1 MKKRGK
7 RIVSKS
13 WRVIKGLMDCVEED
27 IPYMHG
33 KNFEA
38 FIDEG
43 LDLVKSDGIGVTDIT
58 LIALVMHKV
67 WSEYGNL
74 KVRYKNTRNKAERIM
89 IRTRQKQ
96 IKLMLLWLLS
106 EIEYFG
112 DDVYGSISPFVK
124 VMVRCR
130 LEVIKSELEKAKV
143 RNGGKTYEEKTNRTD
158 R

>member
-7 RIVSKS
+7 RVMSKS

-27 IPYMHG
+27 IPYMSG

-43 LDLVKSDGIGVTDIT
+43 LELVKSDGIGVTDIT
-58 LIALVMHKV
+58 LIVLVMHKV

-74 KVRYKNTRNKAERIM
+74 KVRYKNTRNKSERLM

-130 LEVIKSELEKAKV
+130 LEVIKSELEKAKSQESRV
-143 RNGGKTYEEKTNRTD
+143 EENK
-158 R
+158 

>member
-1 MKKRGK
+1 M
-7 RIVSKS
+7 SKS
-13 WRVIKGLMDCVEED
+13 WRVIKGLMHCVEED

-43 LDLVKSDGIGVTDIT
+43 LELVKSDGIGVTDIT
-58 LIALVMHKV
+58 LIVLVMHKV

-74 KVRYKNTRNKAERIM
+74 KVRYKKTRNKSERLM

-130 LEVIKSELEKAKV
+130 LEVIKSELEKAKSQKW
-143 RNGGKTYEEKTNRTD
+143 RRTDEEKTERTD
-158 R
+158 RTNR

>member
-1 MKKRGK
+1 M
-7 RIVSKS
+7 SKS
-13 WRVIKGLMDCVEED
+13 WRVIKGLMDCVD
-27 IPYMHG
+27 KDMPRMSG
-33 KNFEA
+33 KEFEA

-43 LDLVKSDGIGVTDIT
+43 LELVKSDGIGIT
-58 LIALVMHKV
+58 YCSLIALVMHKV
-67 WSEYGNL
+67 WLEYGNL
-74 KVRYKNTRNKAERIM
+74 KVMYKNTRNKSERLM
-89 IRTRQKQ
+89 IRTRQKR

-130 LEVIKSELEKAKV
+130 FEVIKSELMKAKNQEW
-143 RNGGKTYEEKTNRTD
+143 RQTDEEKTERPD

>member
-1 MKKRGK
+1 M
-7 RIVSKS
+7 SKS
-13 WRVIKGLMDCVEED
+13 WKVIKGLMDCVEED

-33 KNFEA
+33 KDFEA

-43 LDLVKSDGIGVTDIT
+43 LELVKSDGIGVTDIT
-58 LIALVMHKV
+58 LIVLVMHKV
-67 WSEYGNL
+67 WLEYGNL
-74 KVRYKNTRNKAERIM
+74 KVMYKNTRNKSERLM

-130 LEVIKSELEKAKV
+130 LEVIKSELEKAK
-143 RNGGKTYEEKTNRTD
+143 NQEWGQTNEEKTDRTD
-158 R
+158 RTDR

>member
-1 MKKRGK
+1 M
-7 RIVSKS
+7 SKS
-13 WRVIKGLMDCVEED
+13 WRVIKGLMDCMSKD
-27 IPYMHG
+27 IPYMHC

-43 LDLVKSDGIGVTDIT
+43 LELVKSDGIGVTDIT

-67 WSEYGNL
+67 WLEYGNL
-74 KVRYKNTRNKAERIM
+74 KVRYKNTRNKSERLM

-130 LEVIKSELEKAKV
+130 LEVIKSELEKAKSQEW
-143 RNGGKTYEEKTNRTD
+143 RQTDEEKTERTD

>member
-1 MKKRGK
+1 M
-7 RIVSKS
+7 SKS
-13 WRVIKGLMDCVEED
+13 WRIIKGLMDCMEED
-27 IPYMHG
+27 IQCMSP
-33 KNFEA
+33 KDFEM

-43 LDLVKSDGIGVTDIT
+43 LELVKSDGIGITDHV
-58 LIALVMHKV
+58 LIELVMHKV
-67 WSEYGNL
+67 WLEYGNL
-74 KVRYKNTRNKAERIM
+74 KVRYKNTRNKSERLM

-130 LEVIKSELEKAKV
+130 LEVIKSELEKAKHQEW
-143 RNGGKTYEEKTNRTD
+143 RQTNEEKTERTD

>member
-1 MKKRGK
+1 M
-7 RIVSKS
+7 SKN
-13 WRVIKGLMDCVEED
+13 WRVIKGLMDCMEED
-27 IPYMHG
+27 MQCMSL
-33 KNFEA
+33 KDFER

-43 LDLVKSDGIGVTDIT
+43 LELVQSDEIGITDST

-67 WSEYGNL
+67 WLEYGNL
-74 KVRYKNTRNKAERIM
+74 KVKYKNTRNKTERLM
-89 IRTRQKQ
+89 IRTRQKR

-130 LEVIKSELEKAKV
+130 LEVIKSELEKAKSQEW
-143 RNGGKTYEEKTNRTD
+143 RRTNEDKTERTNR
-158 R
+158 